1 MVLENLIAGAGSYAI
16 QEIASNK
23 DVRSWIGKLMH
34 RIWKRIFLKKLQCVI
49 IEDSVRSN
57 LNDLKLNDQYVVV
70 NLENTLK
77 AMMNDSAV
85 ASMMAL
91 KQENYDLY
99 CLTYSIQLK
108 QILGALR
115 ARYRR
120 NKQVIVLLSSVQMAE
135 YLHIEDYTVFQ
146 MNDAMFEDF
155 TESKPLSEKELAYVK
170 RMRNIHLKLSSMNY
184 ASIAQLQE
192 HIQML
197 YK

>member
-1 MVLENLIAGAGSYAI
+1 MVIENLIAGAGSYAI
-16 QEIASNK
+16 QELASNK
-23 DVRSWIGKLMH
+23 DVRSWIGKFFH
-34 RIWKRIFLKKLQCVI
+34 RMWKRIFLKKLQCVI
-49 IEDSVRSN
+49 IEDSVRAN
-57 LNDLKLNDQYVVV
+57 IGNLKLGDRYVVV

-99 CLTYSIQLK
+99 CLSYSIQLK

-115 ARYRR
+115 NKYRR

-135 YLHIEDYTVFQ
+135 YLHINDYVVFQ
-146 MNDAMFEDF
+146 MNDAMFNDF
-155 TESKPLSEKELAYVK
+155 TENKPLSEKELAYVK
-170 RMRNIHLKLSSMNY
+170 KMRDIHLKDSSMNY
-184 ASIAQLQE
+184 SSISQLQE